1 MKKNPIIYQ
10 IIFSLNILKHIGYLK
25 HNNSTIQHKNSNII
39 NLFSSSDVFQPDMK
53 CIQNSKLFCL
63 LILIMGES
71 GYLLIPK
78 FAFTCRK
85 ILYYNISVSSA

>member
-1 MKKNPIIYQ
+1 MFFSQ
-10 IIFSLNILKHIGYLK
+10 I
-25 HNNSTIQHKNSNII
+25 
-39 NLFSSSDVFQPDMK
+39 MK
-53 CIQNSKLFCL
+53 CIQNSKLFGL

-85 ILYYNISVSSA
+85 ILYYNISVSSAWIWEEKFGLHSPAQSTFLLSIF